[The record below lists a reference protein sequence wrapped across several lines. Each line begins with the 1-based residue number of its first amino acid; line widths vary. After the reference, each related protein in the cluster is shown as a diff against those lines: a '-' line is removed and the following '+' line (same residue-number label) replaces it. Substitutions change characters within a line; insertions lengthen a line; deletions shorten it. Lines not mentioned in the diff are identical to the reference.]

1 MIIKKC
7 FVLVILLLSV
17 SFAQRQRRPAVT
29 PFHSQIPFY
38 AVVHVIP
45 GDSLDDINYLYRI
58 PYNQLVFVKENSHYE
73 AALSLSV
80 EVYDTSGMFVARQI
94 KEDNISVGD
103 FTKTNSPELYAQG
116 LIQFK
121 LPNREYDLVPIITDQ
136 QSEQE
141 AKLNHFRIKKLNSK
155 FLDFLLPI
163 VVNEKEISLNNEK
176 VFQVTNFEGFVPFDQ
191 YQYKLVFP
199 SLDTSISK
207 IKVTITNN
215 RDTVFNGPVT
225 ESFISSNDLMEHDGK
240 IIIKNEQ
247 GRKQF
252 KNFVLDNFAG
262 KLNVGDLKISVSKS
276 DSTRY
281 SDFYLKQVVWFNK
294 PFSLRNSEFAIKALK
309 YMTSDSVVS
318 KVLDT
323 SKENYE
329 ASLNKFWDKYDPTP
343 STKFNELMDEYYLR
357 IDFALRN
364 FTTLAGKNGADTD
377 RGKIFIKFGKP
388 SFIERSSD
396 DYGRVVERWVYK
408 KEKLN
413 FIFID
418 KNGTGEFPLVKG

>member
-7 FVLVILLLSV
+7 FILVIIFLSV
-17 SFAQRQRRPAVT
+17 SFAQGHRRPAVT

-45 GDSLDDINYLYRI
+45 GDSLNEINYLYRI

-73 AALSLSV
+73 AELSLSV
-80 EVYDTSGMFVARQI
+80 EVYDTSRNFIARQI
-94 KEDNISVGD
+94 KEDNISVGE
-103 FTKTNSPELYAQG
+103 FSKTNSPELYAQG

-121 LPNREYDLVPIITDQ
+121 LPNHEYDLVPVITDK
-136 QSEQE
+136 QSGQE

-163 VVNEKEISLNNEK
+163 VVNETKIRFNNEN
-176 VFQVTNFEGFVPFDQ
+176 VFQVTNFEGFIPFDQ
-191 YQYKLVFP
+191 YQYKIIFP
-199 SLDTSISK
+199 SLDTSISQ
-207 IKVTITNN
+207 INVTITNN
-215 RDTVFNGPVT
+215 RDTVFKGPIT
-225 ESFISSNDLMEHDGK
+225 ESFISSNDLAEYDGN
-240 IIIKNEQ
+240 IIIKNKQ

-252 KNFVLDNFAG
+252 KNFVLDNIVG
-262 KLNVGDLKISVSKS
+262 KLKVGDLKISVSKS

-281 SDFYLKQVVWFNK
+281 SDFFLKQVVWFNK
-294 PFSLRNSEFAIKALK
+294 PFSLQNSEFAIKALK
-309 YMTSDSVVS
+309 YMANDSVVS

-323 SKENYE
+323 SKDKYK
-329 ASLNKFWDKYDPTP
+329 ASLSNFWDKYDPTP
-343 STKFNELMDEYYLR
+343 ATQFNELMNEYYLR
-357 IDFALRN
+357 VDFALRH
-364 FTTLAGKNGADTD
+364 FSTLTGKSGADTD

-396 DYGRVVERWVYK
+396 DYGRVVERWVYR

-418 KNGTGEFPLVKG
+418 KNGTGEFPLAKG